1 MGAKIIKALVQL
13 EIIALMVFMDVAM
26 YDLGW
31 AIAWY
36 RILLR
41 FGSIPP
47 PSSAL
52 PTREEFPFGVKK
64 PKLSVK
70 MTQWTIKV
78 ILSREMTPSISLNL
92 LGIWT
97 LFSTNL
103 RI

>member
-1 MGAKIIKALVQL
+1 MGAQIILALAQL

-41 FGSIPP
+41 FGRIPT

-64 PKLSVK
+64 PKLRVK
-70 MTQWTIKV
+70 MTQ
-78 ILSREMTPSISLNL
+78 
-92 LGIWT
+92 
-97 LFSTNL
+97 
-103 RI
+103 

>member
-78 ILSREMTPSISLNL
+78 ILSREMIPSISLNL
-92 LGIWT
+92 LGILT
-97 LFSTNL
+97 LFSANL

>member
-1 MGAKIIKALVQL
+1 MGAKIILALVQL
-13 EIIALMVFMDVAM
+13 EIIALMVLMGVAM
-26 YDLGW
+26 YCLGW

-41 FGSIPP
+41 FGRIPP

-64 PKLSVK
+64 PKLREK

-78 ILSREMTPSISLNL
+78 ILSMEMTPSISLNL
-92 LGIWT
+92 LGILT